1 MKITINK
8 QELDFN
14 FKYLQVVELLEKTG
28 KKLENLQEI
37 AEDIK
42 NASLIGSIGL
52 GKEEAVVKEM
62 LQEGSFENIRL
73 IIEAFSIEVLA
84 FISPNSASQTN

>member
-1 MKITINK
+1 MKITINN
-8 QELDFN
+8 QDLDFN
-14 FKYLQVVELLEKTG
+14 FKYLQVCELLEKTG

-42 NASLIGSIGL
+42 NASLIGSIGFK
-52 GKEEAVVKEM
+52 KEEAEVKEM

-73 IIEAFSIEVLA
+73 IIEAFSMEVLA
-84 FISPNSASQTN
+84 FISPNSVSQTN